1 MTQQMRSSTKL
12 KGNQRLFCPDL
23 QRLLLVLRLLIIS
36 PTLLHCMAVITNYFN
51 GTTYVYLLLCQSTH
65 TSEKFKGITLEVIMK
80 NSITKHFHGSTNW
93 VSYEVEYKWSKH
105 SYIQGLC
112 KNLDY

>member
-23 QRLLLVLRLLIIS
+23 QCLLLVLRLLIIS
-36 PTLLHCMAVITNYFN
+36 PTLLHCMAVIMNYFN
-51 GTTYVYLLLCQSTH
+51 GTTYVYFLCQFTD
-65 TSEKFKGITLEVIMK
+65 TSEKFEGMK

-105 SYIQGLC
+105 SYIQGSC
-112 KNLDY
+112 KNPDY